1 MTDLPGRSLSGGAI
15 GVGRTMM
22 RLFPKVTYWLVPLLG
37 QIDAVRRPVT
47 VCGSNF
53 ACSGVLRHA
62 GGKDDG

>member
-1 MTDLPGRSLSGGAI
+1 MTDLPGRSLSDGAI

-22 RLFPKVTYWLVPLLG
+22 RPFPKVTDWLVPLLG

-47 VCGSNF
+47 ICGSNF
-53 ACSGVLRHA
+53 AWTGVLRRA